1 MMKNST
7 YCVNKL
13 EPLLALRAFACLL
26 VLAMHCYGALPQ
38 SNWEKVWLIN
48 DHNLSWL
55 LYTPGQVGVW
65 IFFCLSGYL
74 MGKAFYTSRYP
85 ISRLGI
91 LNFWRNRI
99 LRILPLYYFNL
110 LLLFI
115 FVTPTILKPENWEF
129 IYRMFV
135 LDYQEDLPY
144 NPNGALWSVSTEFQ
158 YYMFAPFVFV
168 ILNQFVKTNKR
179 ILLTLVLCI
188 LFVLLARTVFWLE
201 LRPSIF
207 LWQEA
212 IYHPLYFNIDL
223 FVTGFLINPA
233 LRNQVKTN
241 SIHSFYKSINRYKLI
256 LLIMILGAFY
266 LVSAYISYNT
276 FVETRQEYQD
286 LFVLGLPVLTGLT
299 TAFVI
304 YNCEYDRVIVCAHLK
319 NEKLSVSA
327 CLRNPL
333 RIVEVFGILTY
344 GIYIWHSPLLESIEK
359 VFYLPI
365 PLNDLLLK
373 FIVVFVLST
382 LLASIT
388 YFTIEVPTERLK
400 AFSSPVVRK
409 RSSVLILPDHQHH
422 AAHNQPQ
429 PRQTREGN

>member
-1 MMKNST
+1 MKNNT
-7 YCVNKL
+7 RRVNKL

-26 VLAMHCYGALPQ
+26 VLAMHCYGTLPQ

-48 DHNLSWL
+48 GYNLSWL

-74 MGKAFYTSRYP
+74 MGKAFYTARYP
-85 ISRLGI
+85 ISRIGV

-99 LRILPLYYFNL
+99 LRVLPLYYFNL

-115 FVTPTILKPENWEF
+115 FVTPTILKPENWES

-158 YYMFAPFVFV
+158 YYMIAPFVFV
-168 ILNQFVKTNKR
+168 TLNQFLKTNKR

-188 LFVLLARTVFWLE
+188 LFMLLTRTIFWLE
-201 LRPSIF
+201 LRPSIL
-207 LWQEA
+207 LWTEN

-223 FVTGFLINPA
+223 FITGFLINAA
-233 LRNQVKTN
+233 LLNQVQTN
-241 SIHSFYKSINRYKLI
+241 SIPHFYKFLNRYKVI
-256 LLIMILGAFY
+256 LLTIILGVFY

-286 LFVLGLPVLTGLT
+286 LFVLGLPILTGLT
-299 TAFVI
+299 TFFVI
-304 YNCEYDRVIVCAHLK
+304 YNCEYDQVVNRACLK

-333 RIVEVFGILTY
+333 RIFEVFGILTY
-344 GIYIWHSPLLESIEK
+344 GIYVWHSPLLESIEK

-365 PLNDLLLK
+365 PINDLLLR
-373 FIVVFVLST
+373 FTVVFVLST

-388 YFTIEVPTERLK
+388 YFVIEVPAERLK
-400 AFSSPVVRK
+400 TFSSPVAGK
-409 RSSVLILPDHQHH
+409 RSSLLILPDHQHH
-422 AAHNQPQ
+422 AADDQPQ